1 MQLQGFKTVL
11 LVGFGHG
18 GRSFSHVGMLWF
30 PCLSCRHPSAVSS
43 VWRGVGL
50 DHRAH
55 GCGIASP
62 ALSRL
67 PITL

>member
-1 MQLQGFKTVL
+1 
-11 LVGFGHG
+11 
-18 GRSFSHVGMLWF
+18 MLWF